1 MRLDAPITCCQS
13 LHGNLNIISLHQL
26 VLDPAKLHNSIEV
39 PVPRF
44 SRIRQF
50 VVKHNSFA
58 SLPCSKVSIETLFAF
73 TALWNN
79 SPSRPNRDLRSFGKA
94 GLTFPSDIIMV
105 CNNASGLFDR
115 KSAFARLL
123 SLNETSVENY
133 FRRSHSKNVRV
144 MQRHPNFLKLLIV
157 LHYLV
162 LKFWRDVCPQT
173 RGDLFFNNVIDL
185 RCKLFLHYRHFSN
198 RVCSW
203 NWPEAYL
210 AFLSARWPGS

>member
-1 MRLDAPITCCQS
+1 MQWSRHIKIRQETIKHPILSNFWIGSDSYTIGKRLFLGTTPTSTSTAVHIAYVVGSWLLVVVTYPAPMRLDAPKTCCQS
-13 LHGNLNIISLHQL
+13 LHGNLNITSLHQL

-94 GLTFPSDIIMV
+94 GLTFPSDIYMV
-105 CNNASGLFDR
+105 CSNASGLFDR

-123 SLNETSVENY
+123 SLNETSVEN
-133 FRRSHSKNVRV
+133 
-144 MQRHPNFLKLLIV
+144 
-157 LHYLV
+157 
-162 LKFWRDVCPQT
+162 
-173 RGDLFFNNVIDL
+173 
-185 RCKLFLHYRHFSN
+185 
-198 RVCSW
+198 
-203 NWPEAYL
+203 
-210 AFLSARWPGS
+210 